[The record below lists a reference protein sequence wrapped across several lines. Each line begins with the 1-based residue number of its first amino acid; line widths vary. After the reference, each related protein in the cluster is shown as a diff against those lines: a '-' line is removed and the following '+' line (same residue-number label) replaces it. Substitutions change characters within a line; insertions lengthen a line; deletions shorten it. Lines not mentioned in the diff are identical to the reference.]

1 MGFQTTR
8 DRGVLLTIDAK
19 QMKAKGIRYMEQIKN
34 VIVDYLKA
42 NSFMDKCT
50 NLEDNDS
57 LTQMGII
64 DSIGLLE
71 LMDYIS
77 EKYSIEIPEEM
88 LTPENFD
95 SLQGITNM
103 VNKLAK

>member
-1 MGFQTTR
+1 
-8 DRGVLLTIDAK
+8 
-19 QMKAKGIRYMEQIKN
+19 MEQVKN
-34 VIVDYLKA
+34 IIVDYLKA
-42 NSFMDKCT
+42 NSFMDRGT
-50 NLEDNDS
+50 QLGDNDS
-57 LTQMGII
+57 LTQKGII

-77 EKYSIEIPEEM
+77 EKYSIEIPEDM

-103 VNKLAK
+103 ITKLAK

>member
-1 MGFQTTR
+1 
-8 DRGVLLTIDAK
+8 
-19 QMKAKGIRYMEQIKN
+19 MEEIKN
-34 VIVDYLKA
+34 SITDYLKA
-42 NSFMDKCT
+42 NSFMDKDTQLC
-50 NLEDNDS
+50 DNDS
-57 LTQMGII
+57 LTQKGIV

-95 SLQGITNM
+95 SLQGISDM
-103 VNKLAK
+103 INKLAD

>member
-1 MGFQTTR
+1 
-8 DRGVLLTIDAK
+8 
-19 QMKAKGIRYMEQIKN
+19 MEEIKN
-34 VIVDYLKA
+34 SITDYLKA
-42 NSFMDKCT
+42 NSFMDKDT
-50 NLEDNDS
+50 QLGDNDS
-57 LTQMGII
+57 LTQKGIV

-95 SLQGITNM
+95 SLQGISDM
-103 VNKLAK
+103 INKLAD

>member
-1 MGFQTTR
+1 
-8 DRGVLLTIDAK
+8 
-19 QMKAKGIRYMEQIKN
+19 MEQIKN

-42 NSFMDKCT
+42 NSFMDKNIQLDDT
-50 NLEDNDS
+50 ES
-57 LTQMGII
+57 LTQNGII

-103 VNKLAK
+103 INRLAK

>member
-1 MGFQTTR
+1 
-8 DRGVLLTIDAK
+8 
-19 QMKAKGIRYMEQIKN
+19 MEQVKN

-42 NSFMDKCT
+42 NSFMDRDT
-50 NLEDNDS
+50 QLDDTDS
-57 LTQMGII
+57 LTQKGII

-77 EKYSIEIPEEM
+77 EKYSIEIPEDM

-103 VNKLAK
+103 ITRLAK

>member
-1 MGFQTTR
+1 
-8 DRGVLLTIDAK
+8 
-19 QMKAKGIRYMEQIKN
+19 MEQVKN

-42 NSFMDKCT
+42 NSFMDSDT
-50 NLEDNDS
+50 QLEDSDS
-57 LTQMGII
+57 LTQKGII

-77 EKYSIEIPEEM
+77 EKYSIEIPEDM

-103 VNKLAK
+103 ITKLAK

>member
-1 MGFQTTR
+1 MCVIHNRHQLNESKG
-8 DRGVLLTIDAK
+8 DTI
-19 QMKAKGIRYMEQIKN
+19 MEQVKN

-42 NSFMDKCT
+42 NSFMDSDT
-50 NLEDNDS
+50 QLEDSDS
-57 LTQMGII
+57 LTQKGII

-103 VNKLAK
+103 ITKLAK

>member
-1 MGFQTTR
+1 
-8 DRGVLLTIDAK
+8 
-19 QMKAKGIRYMEQIKN
+19 MEQVKN
-34 VIVDYLKA
+34 VILDYLKA
-42 NSFMDKCT
+42 NSFMDKDT
-50 NLEDNDS
+50 SLGDNDS
-57 LTQMGII
+57 LTQSGII

-95 SLQGITNM
+95 SLHGITNM
-103 VNKLAK
+103 VTKLAK